1 VPATPFDAAVQA
13 ALIALAE
20 QDAAASMASAT
31 SASTHA
37 AGADASVASVV
48 AEEAQSAES
57 LSRVGEQLS
66 SSGMYSGGSASAMP
80 LAASVPSTG
89 GGPPGGGG
97 GSPPVAGLMRPPVA
111 SPPTSTPSATPGTG
125 MPGTGAPAHQA
136 APVPSS
142 APTPA
147 AVAPAS
153 TGAAAPSV
161 GAPAPAGRGT
171 IQMLGGPHGLGS
183 APQAPY
189 SPLPLE
195 PGQPAPPPPFPLPPH
210 NTPLQPPVPPSWAN
224 PPLEESAE
232 KAKDQY
238 KDLTKKIEQHN
249 SWRPD
254 PSDSNA
260 VEWYNAEAKYY
271 NEWKAQLE
279 GQLWSWNKEY
289 TPALTAVNADVEPW
303 TGPAPPPPPA
313 HPHPNYQGPGS
324 WVPVNDSMSAQAAAY
339 QEYITGHPITETYK
353 LPGFDVSFDGYEN
366 NYVTEVKSFYTNF
379 YENGQWKPFF
389 EPTGLQ
395 SMITQ
400 ARSQVEAVLAHG
412 GLRLQWVFAQSEMM
426 ALVKRTFE
434 GIPMLK
440 GMIEYVYIPP

>member
-1 VPATPFDAAVQA
+1 MT
-13 ALIALAE
+13 
-20 QDAAASMASAT
+20 SAT

-48 AEEAQSAES
+48 DEEAQSTQS
-57 LSRVGEQLS
+57 LTRVGEQII
-66 SSGMYSGGSASAMP
+66 SSGMYTGGSASAMP
-80 LAASVPSTG
+80 LAASAPSTG

-97 GSPPVAGLMRPPVA
+97 GSPPVLGSMVPPPVA
-111 SPPTSTPSATPGTG
+111 SPSTSAPSVTPGTG
-125 MPGTGAPAHQA
+125 MPGTGAPAHQV

-171 IQMLGGPHGLGS
+171 IQMLGGPHGLGP

-210 NTPLQPPVPPSWAN
+210 NTPLPPTPPSWAN
-224 PPLEESAE
+224 PPREETAR

-254 PSDSNA
+254 PGDANA

-279 GQLWSWNKEY
+279 GQLWCKRDIRGY
-289 TPALTAVNADVEPW
+289 
-303 TGPAPPPPPA
+303 
-313 HPHPNYQGPGS
+313 YQ
-324 WVPVNDSMSAQAAAY
+324 
-339 QEYITGHPITETYK
+339 
-353 LPGFDVSFDGYEN
+353 
-366 NYVTEVKSFYTNF
+366 
-379 YENGQWKPFF
+379 
-389 EPTGLQ
+389 
-395 SMITQ
+395 
-400 ARSQVEAVLAHG
+400 
-412 GLRLQWVFAQSEMM
+412 
-426 ALVKRTFE
+426 FE
-434 GIPMLK
+434 G
-440 GMIEYVYIPP
+440 YD